1 MGTSCNL
8 TDTKE
13 QIWGQLPKIFLRSAA
28 WVLMHTRVSA
38 STVLT
43 DLLLLPAFWNTPDIQ
58 NKDMWLIF
66 PTNCLQG
73 LLISWVIRNIPA
85 FFIVSAVEWGWELS
99 TFKIIMN
106 LRAAMTE
113 ERGEKRRKKRRVGDR
128 DDMEQNTSSF
138 STRIP
143 KIHQGMPS
151 PLFLPKAP

>member
-1 MGTSCNL
+1 M
-8 TDTKE
+8 
-13 QIWGQLPKIFLRSAA
+13 
-28 WVLMHTRVSA
+28 
-38 STVLT
+38 
-43 DLLLLPAFWNTPDIQ
+43 
-58 NKDMWLIF
+58 
-66 PTNCLQG
+66 
-73 LLISWVIRNIPA
+73 ISWVIRNIPA

-151 PLFLPKAP
+151 PLFPKHHKATANKRKS